1 MKVHITVHNI
11 LRVHRT
17 HYRLTN
23 PIKNA
28 SGRNNFANSVYVF
41 FILSHFRG
49 PAFWPPT
56 TTIRCTWDVHLPP
69 VPATFHQL
77 NKFWSNF
84 ESSSRFA
91 SSKFPGRIE
100 NSEDLFVIFFFAFRL
115 FFPFNFFEKFAS
127 SFRQRNLWPR
137 KTEPDWCNG
146 FGSIVWKK
154 FAFGWRDSWQ
164 TVIWLLFI

>member
-17 HYRLTN
+17 HYRLAS

-41 FILSHFRG
+41 FILSRFRR

-77 NKFWSNF
+77 NKFWPNF

-100 NSEDLFVIFFFAFRL
+100 KERRAQNPRTCLLFFSLFVYSFLLTFSKSLPPL
-115 FFPFNFFEKFAS
+115 FVSEICDQEK
-127 SFRQRNLWPR
+127 QN
-137 KTEPDWCNG
+137 
-146 FGSIVWKK
+146 
-154 FAFGWRDSWQ
+154 Q
-164 TVIWLLFI
+164 TGATVLDR